1 MLKGFNSQYTW
12 LAEQRLFLA
21 FSQCEKVWSCWNEF
35 AFDLFD
41 CWYSRRSQ
49 ACLCKSLL
57 SLLSGCWCS
66 EQLGSELQSLECPLE
81 VFSTSCRHSVL
92 LSRRDCTYLLAQTL
106 TWLFACT
113 MISSWSKQ
121 KSFSLQRSCSVIS
134 QPSRGVHMMIA
145 LSPFTSVADPFRL
158 KECKGF
164 IVKGS
169 MVAIVAKRCLWLRL
183 ILSVV
188 TLTEFWFN
196 SITLVWWDVYC
207 WVGRSNIL
215 QCLRLRFQW
224 KLICLPGLP
233 CWHRREIPLD
243 ICLLRSPGDLR
254 TLQPPRFWNWLCP
267 LVFRAFL
274 REDFVRCRDV
284 DWTSSLIIIQ
294 RLLTLHLKDSTGYDF
309 SLGSH
314 LRLYFLRCRFC

>member
-1 MLKGFNSQYTW
+1 MQQLQFICLKLEPQHNDVLNNLEASYRHWNVLLKSLVQVVVTLFFCLVGIVPICW
-12 LAEQRLFLA
+12 LKLWLDYLL
-21 FSQCEKVWSCWNEF
+21 VLWSLR
-35 AFDLFD
+35 DL
-41 CWYSRRSQ
+41 SRRASPCREV
-49 ACLCKSLL
+49 ARWFLN
-57 SLLSGCWCS
+57 
-66 EQLGSELQSLECPLE
+66 PLE
-81 VFSTSCRHSVL
+81 VSIWWLLCRL
-92 LSRRDCTYLLAQTL
+92 LHQLLTL
-106 TWLFACT
+106 
-113 MISSWSKQ
+113 
-121 KSFSLQRSCSVIS
+121 
-134 QPSRGVHMMIA
+134 
-145 LSPFTSVADPFRL
+145 FRL

-164 IVKGS
+164 IVKWS

-215 QCLRLRFQW
+215 QCLRLRFQR
-224 KLICLPGLP
+224 KLICLPGRP
-233 CWHRREIPLD
+233 CWYRREIPLD

-254 TLQPPRFWNWLCP
+254 TLQPSCFWNWLCP

-284 DWTSSLIIIQ
+284 DWTSSSIIIQ

-309 SLGSH
+309 SLGCH
-314 LRLYFLRCRFC
+314 LRLYLLRCRFC